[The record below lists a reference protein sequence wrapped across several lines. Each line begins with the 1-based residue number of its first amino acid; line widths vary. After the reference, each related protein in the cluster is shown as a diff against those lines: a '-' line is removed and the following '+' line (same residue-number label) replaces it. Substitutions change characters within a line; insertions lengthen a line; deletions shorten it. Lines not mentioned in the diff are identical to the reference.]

1 MTSERSIGLHL
12 SLVTIHLSLDH
23 RGMVSMV
30 SMEVS
35 KTLGAG
41 SSPATPAKWNGP
53 RKCCVKA
60 ES

>member
-1 MTSERSIGLHL
+1 MENFGFDFPFS
-12 SLVTIHLSLDH
+12 TINFPLPD

-41 SSPATPAKWNGP
+41 SNPATPAIKI
-53 RKCCVKA
+53 
-60 ES
+60 